1 MPYEMPASAILSVTD
16 SIEKD
21 ISELMSFQFLRFSRK
36 SLPITKAALL
46 YRQNTWLSI
55 KKRAFA
61 AFILYLQHR
70 WTEKQKIVRL
80 SKEYQLMAMI
90 ASIYFILTMATLPV
104 SFLGMQIRIAEMLI
118 LLCFFRKDFVIGV
131 SVGTLLANTMSPMFA
146 WDMLFGTLATLIS
159 GLLIGYMKQL
169 LIAALIPVVI
179 NRFVVGLELHLIMGL
194 PFWLNVGLV
203 GLGEFIAVAILGI
216 LDIALP
222 W

>member
-1 MPYEMPASAILSVTD
+1 MDRETKNR
-16 SIEKD
+16 SIIER
-21 ISELMSFQFLRFSRK
+21 IS
-36 SLPITKAALL
+36 I
-46 YRQNTWLSI
+46 N
-55 KKRAFA
+55 
-61 AFILYLQHR
+61 
-70 WTEKQKIVRL
+70 
-80 SKEYQLMAMI
+80 AMI

-179 NRFVVGLELHLIMGL
+179 NAFVVGLELHLIMGL

-203 GLGEFIAVAILGI
+203 GLGEFIAVAIFGYLILLFLGKNEKFQEMI
-216 LDIALP
+216 GTNQNYRFK

>member
-1 MPYEMPASAILSVTD
+1 MNKENRNR
-16 SIEKD
+16 SIIER
-21 ISELMSFQFLRFSRK
+21 IS
-36 SLPITKAALL
+36 I
-46 YRQNTWLSI
+46 N
-55 KKRAFA
+55 
-61 AFILYLQHR
+61 
-70 WTEKQKIVRL
+70 
-80 SKEYQLMAMI
+80 AMI

-104 SFLGMQIRIAEMLI
+104 SFMGMQIRIAEMLI

-169 LIAALIPVVI
+169 FVAAIIPVVI
-179 NRFVVGLELHLIMGL
+179 NAFVVGLELHLIMGL

-203 GLGEFIAVAILGI
+203 GLGEFIAVAILGYFI
-216 LDIALP
+216 LLFLGKNEKFQEMMGANQNYRFK

>member
-1 MPYEMPASAILSVTD
+1 MDNKIKNRSLIERI
-16 SIEKD
+16 SI
-21 ISELMSFQFLRFSRK
+21 
-36 SLPITKAALL
+36 
-46 YRQNTWLSI
+46 N
-55 KKRAFA
+55 
-61 AFILYLQHR
+61 
-70 WTEKQKIVRL
+70 
-80 SKEYQLMAMI
+80 AMI

-146 WDMLFGTLATLIS
+146 WDMLFGTLATIIS

-169 LIAALIPVVI
+169 FIAALIPVVI
-179 NRFVVGLELHLIMGL
+179 NAFVVGLELHLIMGL

-203 GLGEFIAVAILGI
+203 GLGEFIAVAILGYFI
-216 LDIALP
+216 FLALGRNEKFQEMIGTNQNYRFK